1 MWLTKSISVIPSELH
16 VNSHVSQ
23 SFHACYY
30 VLKYKDANYNEK
42 DTMPLEINLKITYY
56 ILK

>member
-30 VLKYKDANYNEK
+30 VSNIKMPI
-42 DTMPLEINLKITYY
+42 TMKKIQCPWKL
-56 ILK
+56 I

>member
-42 DTMPLEINLKITYY
+42 RYNSPGN
-56 ILK
+56 